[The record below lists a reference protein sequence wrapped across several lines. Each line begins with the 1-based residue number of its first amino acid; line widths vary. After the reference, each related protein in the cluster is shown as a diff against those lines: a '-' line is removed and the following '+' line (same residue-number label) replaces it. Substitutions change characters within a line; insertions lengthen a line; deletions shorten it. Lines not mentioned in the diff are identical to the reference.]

1 MLLAFVLDALRR
13 AIGCA
18 HPDRGEAGLELS
30 LRAGAPGDGL
40 PLGTGRHVLGCDRQD
55 IGNRALT
62 RTPAPGDGEDQLHT
76 DRVYLEVTGDAD
88 SPDQVATR
96 QLLAERRALPIAGI
110 GQHTAKASTACDQAI
125 NFGKRDLRLRA
136 CAPMWDRNA
145 GPLQTCWPPSMTSPS
160 RRRATVTTSPRA
172 CERLGYLAAWAFRCS
187 LSNRHPAGGRMGA
200 TEAGWRSA

>member
-40 PLGTGRHVLGCDRQD
+40 PLGTGQHVLGCDRQD

-96 QLLAERRALPIAGI
+96 QLLAERRALPIASI

-145 GPLQTCWPPSMTSPS
+145 GPLQTCRIIDPALRQEETQGHRYWHFAARKGHRHQRLAIGGLAK
-160 RRRATVTTSPRA
+160 RRRILR
-172 CERLGYLAAWAFRCS
+172 
-187 LSNRHPAGGRMGA
+187 SNADRVLTLLR
-200 TEAGWRSA
+200 